1 MYSTTAFFLQSTVLF
16 SYPKWFLLL
25 CVLAGVLYA
34 TALYFRDRSFGE
46 QSVRLNRGLGMLRF
60 IAVTIICILL
70 LSPVI
75 KRTVTQTEQPI
86 VVLAQDNSAS
96 VGNEFSEEQRAQYQ
110 QDMETLKEQL
120 AEKYTL
126 KTYSFGSTVREGI
139 DHSYNDKATNIAAFM
154 QEMYDLYSN
163 QNLGTIIWASDGI
176 YNQGSNPVY
185 LGNQLNAPVFSVA
198 LGDTIPKKDLVL
210 KKVYNNQITYLGDR
224 FSIQIDVA
232 AINCGSSATKLVV
245 SKGGRRLQEKTIAID
260 NNDFFTTLE
269 LTLEARTSGVQKYT
283 VSLSEVNGE
292 ATTANNTKNFYI
304 DVLDARQKIL
314 LLAESP
320 HPDLAAMRRTINN
333 NKNYEVDLQYADDLK
348 VAIADYDFVVLHQ
361 LPSTRNSISTVMT
374 AIRNKKT
381 PHLFVVGTQT
391 NLPNFNQ
398 SQGLLTITGRANQ
411 TNDAQ
416 PTLKPSFNVF
426 TLEDDIKELV
436 AQLPPITVPFGDFK
450 AKADASVLLH
460 QRIGSINTEYP
471 LLVLGEE
478 QGIKKG
484 IIAGEG
490 IWKWRIFDYVQQ
502 QSHSRFDALLGKIVQ
517 YLSTKEDKRRFRA
530 FASNTLYTEN
540 ENISLDA
547 ELYNSNYE
555 RVNDP
560 EASLLITNEQDEKFT
575 YNFNKTE
582 SSYTLN
588 AGRLPEGNYRYEARV
603 NYNGETLK
611 SGGAFSVQS
620 IQLEVFETT
629 ANHQL
634 LNIISERNGG
644 AVVGPTQLLD
654 LPEMIAAKGFA
665 KPVLYDTIKTRSLI
679 HLKWIF
685 FLLLGLLSLEWFLR
699 RYFGSY

>member
-1 MYSTTAFFLQSTVLF
+1 V
-16 SYPKWFLLL
+16 
-25 CVLAGVLYA
+25 
-34 TALYFRDRSFGE
+34 
-46 QSVRLNRGLGMLRF
+46 LRF
-60 IAVTIICILL
+60 ATVTIICILL

-75 KRTVTQTEQPI
+75 KRTITQTEQPI

-96 VGNEFSEEQRAQYQ
+96 VGSELTEEERAQYQ
-110 QDMETLKEQL
+110 KDMEQLKAQL
-120 AEKYTL
+120 EEKYTL
-126 KTYSFGSTVREGI
+126 KTYSFGSEVKEGI
-139 DHSYNDKATNIAAFM
+139 DHSYTDQATDIAGFM

-176 YNQGSNPVY
+176 YNQGSNPLY
-185 LGNQLNAPVFSVA
+185 LGSQLNAPLFSIA
-198 LGDTIPKKDLVL
+198 LGDTIPKKDLIL

-232 AINCGSSATKLVV
+232 AINCGSSASKLVV
-245 SKGGRRLQEKTIAID
+245 SKGGKRLQEQLINID
-260 NNDFFTTLE
+260 NNDFFTTVE
-269 LTLEARTSGVQKYT
+269 LTLEATTSGVQKYT
-283 VSLSEVNGE
+283 VSLSQVAGE
-292 ATTANNTKNFYI
+292 ATKANNSKNFYI

-348 VAIADYDFVVLHQ
+348 VAVADYDFVVLHQ
-361 LPSTRNSISTVMT
+361 LPSTRNNIAEVMT

-398 SQGLLTITGRANQ
+398 SQGLLNIIGRANQ
-411 TNDAQ
+411 INEAQ
-416 PTLKPSFNVF
+416 PTLKPNFNVF
-426 TLEDDIKELV
+426 TLEESIKDLV

-450 AKADASVLLH
+450 AKADAAVLLE
-460 QRIGSINTEYP
+460 QRIGSINTSYP
-471 LLVLGEE
+471 MLVLGEE

-490 IWKWRIFDYVQQ
+490 IWKWRIFDYVQH
-502 QSHSRFDALLGKIVQ
+502 QSHDLFDELLGKIVQ

-530 FASNTLYTEN
+530 FVSNTLYTEN
-540 ENISLDA
+540 ENISIDA
-547 ELYNSNYE
+547 ELYNSSYE

-560 EASLLITNEQDEKFT
+560 EATLLITNEKDEKFT

-588 AGRLPEGNYRYEARV
+588 AGRLPEGNYKYEARTT
-603 NYNGETLK
+603 YNGETLK

-634 LNIISERNGG
+634 LHLMSEKNGG
-644 AVVGPTQLLD
+644 AVVGASQLLE
-654 LPEMIAAKGFA
+654 LPAMIDAKGFA

-685 FLLLGLLSLEWFLR
+685 FLILGLLSLEWFVR

>member
-1 MYSTTAFFLQSTVLF
+1 MYFTSALLLQSTLLF
-16 SYPKWFLLL
+16 SYPKWFLVL
-25 CVLAGVLYA
+25 CALAGLVYA
-34 TALYFRDRSFGE
+34 LALYYRDRSFGE
-46 QSVRLNRGLGMLRF
+46 QSARLNQGLGVLRF
-60 IAVTIICILL
+60 TTVTIICILL

-96 VGNEFSEEQRAQYQ
+96 VGSEMTEEERAQYQ
-110 QDMETLKEQL
+110 RDMQDLQEQL
-120 AEKYTL
+120 SEKYTL
-126 KTYSFGSTVREGI
+126 KTYSFGTDVREGI
-139 DHSYNDKATNIAAFM
+139 DHSYTDQATNIASFM

-176 YNQGSNPVY
+176 YNQGSNPLY

-232 AINCGSSATKLVV
+232 AINCGASATRLVV
-245 SKGGRRLQEKTIAID
+245 SKGGRRLQEQTISID
-260 NNDFFTTLE
+260 NNDFFTTVE
-269 LTLEARTSGVQKYT
+269 MTLEARTSGVQKYT
-283 VSLSEVNGE
+283 VSLSSVEGE
-292 ATTANNTKNFYI
+292 ATTANNSKNFYI

-361 LPSTRNSISTVMT
+361 LPSTRNNIAEVMT

-398 SQGLLTITGRANQ
+398 SQGLLTIAGRGAQ

-416 PTLKPSFNVF
+416 PTLQPNFNVF
-426 TLEDDIKELV
+426 TLDESVKDLV

-450 AKADASVLLH
+450 PKAAASILLT
-460 QRIGSINTEYP
+460 QRIGSINTDYP
-471 LLVLGEE
+471 LFLLGEE

-484 IIAGEG
+484 IVAGEG
-490 IWKWRIFDYVQQ
+490 IWKWRIYDYVQH
-502 QSHSRFDALLGKIVQ
+502 QSHDLFDELLGKIVQ

-540 ENISLDA
+540 ENISIDA

-560 EASLLITNEQDEKFT
+560 EASLTITNEEGEQFS

-588 AGRLPEGNYRYEARV
+588 AGRLPEGNYRYEART

-611 SGGAFSVQS
+611 SGGAFGVQS

-634 LNIISERNGG
+634 LHLLSGKNGG
-644 AVVGPTQLLD
+644 AVVGPTQLLE
-654 LPEMIAAKGFA
+654 LPQLIDAKGFA

-685 FLLLGLLSLEWFLR
+685 FLLLALLSLEWFLR

>member
-1 MYSTTAFFLQSTVLF
+1 MYFTTALFLQSTVLF
-16 SYPKWFLLL
+16 SYPQWFLLL
-25 CVLAGVLYA
+25 CVAAGLLYA
-34 TALYFRDRSFGE
+34 LALYYRDRSFGE
-46 QSVRLNRGLGMLRF
+46 QSTRLNRGLGLLRF
-60 IAVTIICILL
+60 TVVTIICILL

-75 KRTVTQTEQPI
+75 KRTITQTEQPI

-96 VGNEFSEEQRAQYQ
+96 VGSEFTDAQRAQYQ
-110 QDMETLKEQL
+110 QDMDALKEQL
-120 AEKYTL
+120 SEKYTL
-126 KTYSFGSTVREGI
+126 KTYSFGADVREGI
-139 DHSYNDKATNIAAFM
+139 DHSYTDQATNIAAFL

-176 YNQGSNPVY
+176 YNQGSNPIY

-232 AINCGSSATKLVV
+232 AINCGANTTKLVV
-245 SKGGRRLQEKTIAID
+245 SKGGRRLQEETITIAD
-260 NNDFFTTLE
+260 NDFFTTVE

-283 VSLSEVNGE
+283 VSLTAVEGE

-361 LPSTRNSISTVMT
+361 LPSGRNNIAEVLS

-391 NLPNFNQ
+391 SLPNLSQ
-398 SQGLLTITGRANQ
+398 SQGLLTITGRSTQ

-416 PTLKPSFNVF
+416 PTLRPNFNVF
-426 TLEDDIKELV
+426 TLEEEVKDLI

-450 AKADASVLLH
+450 AKPDAAVLLS
-460 QRIGSINTEYP
+460 QRIGSINTDYP

-484 IIAGEG
+484 VIAGEG
-490 IWKWRIFDYVQQ
+490 IWKWRIYDYVQH
-502 QSHSRFDALLGKIVQ
+502 QSHDLFDELLGKVIQ

-540 ENISLDA
+540 ENITVDA

-560 EASLLITNEQDEKFT
+560 EATLLITNEGGEKFT

-588 AGRLPEGNYRYEARV
+588 AGRLPEGNYRYEARSS
-603 NYNGETLK
+603 YNGETLK
-611 SGGAFSVQS
+611 SGGEFSVQS

-634 LNIISERNGG
+634 LNIISEKNGG
-644 AVVGPTQLLD
+644 AVVGPTQLLE
-654 LPEMIAAKGFA
+654 LPQMINAKGFA

-685 FLLLGLLSLEWFLR
+685 FLLLTLLSLEWFLR